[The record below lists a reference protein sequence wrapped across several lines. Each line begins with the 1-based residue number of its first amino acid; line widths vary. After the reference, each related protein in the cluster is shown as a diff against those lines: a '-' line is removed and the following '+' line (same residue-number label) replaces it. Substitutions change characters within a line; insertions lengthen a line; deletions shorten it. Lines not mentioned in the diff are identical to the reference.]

1 MNCNLNKVINHKKV
15 AEKFK
20 EATVSCPVFAH
31 KEVSM
36 NVLGVLC
43 TNCCIRTQMVLDKR
57 TEFLRIGTVA
67 PEDISL
73 EPNCFVKLLTGVL
86 KEYGEI
92 IPRESLLNW
101 SQISAECGRCK
112 AGQHEPIVAKEP
124 TKMSYV
130 GRNELRTRL

>member
-1 MNCNLNKVINHKKV
+1 MFCKLNKKIDHKHV
-15 AEKFK
+15 EQKFK
-20 EATVSCPVFAH
+20 EATVSCPAFAH

-57 TEFLRIGTVA
+57 TELLRIGTVA
-67 PEDISL
+67 PEDINL

-92 IPRESLLNW
+92 VPRESHLNW

-112 AGQHEPIVAKEP
+112 AGQHEPIIAKDA

-130 GRNELRTRL
+130 GRPDLRTRL